1 MARRPHFDASCV
13 LSFYAQTD
21 LQGPTLEQYKP
32 DAASMVFLDWSLVP
46 WANLS
51 HDSMR
56 DTQRSS
62 HRAQAPILIHTHR
75 PPSEIPDLQRL
86 QKPHGTRM
94 RDRLPMIA
102 DLSCTTA
109 LMEAT
114 LSASL
119 LLYLSLTSLSLSHL
133 LSLQML
139 LLLLAN
145 PSPAQLPTQGLTK
158 N

>member
-1 MARRPHFDASCV
+1 MARGPHFDASCV

-109 LMEAT
+109 LMEASPCVD
-114 LSASL
+114 LVSASFIE
-119 LLYLSLTSLSLSHL
+119 SVSC
-133 LSLQML
+133 
-139 LLLLAN
+139 
-145 PSPAQLPTQGLTK
+145 
-158 N
+158 

>member
-1 MARRPHFDASCV
+1 MARGAHFDASCV

-21 LQGPTLEQYKP
+21 LQGPTLEQYKL

-75 PPSEIPDLQRL
+75 PPSEIPDLQRP

-94 RDRLPMIA
+94 RDKLPMIA
-102 DLSCTTA
+102 DRSCTTA
-109 LMEAT
+109 LLKASPCVD
-114 LSASL
+114 LVSACSIE
-119 LLYLSLTSLSLSHL
+119 SVIC
-133 LSLQML
+133 
-139 LLLLAN
+139 
-145 PSPAQLPTQGLTK
+145 
-158 N
+158 